1 MMYSFSLIIIAA
13 TLDIIANLLMEK
25 SKGFKHKRFGVPA
38 LVLVCIAFT
47 LLAKVTQ
54 FMDLAVAYIT
64 WGAFA
69 ILGTVLSARVM
80 FKQRL
85 NLIGWV
91 GIAMIFASIVLL
103 NVHE

>member
-25 SKGFKHKRFGVPA
+25 SKGFKRKRFGVPA

-54 FMDLAVAYIT
+54 FMDLAV
-64 WGAFA
+64 
-69 ILGTVLSARVM
+69 S
-80 FKQRL
+80 
-85 NLIGWV
+85 
-91 GIAMIFASIVLL
+91 
-103 NVHE
+103 